1 MGSVYKSIIGVTN
14 VNCRPWQWPDCI
26 GVSGRRLQTVIVTK
40 RTRMASLQ
48 FLMSRLKM
56 IDKKMMDVA
65 NRDPGLKTR
74 LA

>member
-1 MGSVYKSIIGVTN
+1 MGSVYNSIIDVTN

-40 RTRMASLQ
+40 RTTMASLQ

-56 IDKKMMDVA
+56 IDKKSIEYAV
-65 NRDPGLKTR
+65 
-74 LA
+74 